1 MASTTNYKQQFP
13 DVHDERPQVIR
24 VRFDTH
30 PAGIDR
36 GVLATAPSLR
46 VGDRLYV
53 NVAGYGHDPEWVA
66 TEIVDNAEAMVVVK
80 KI

>member
-1 MASTTNYKQQFP
+1 MYREMFP

-24 VRFDTH
+24 VRFDNH
-30 PAGIDR
+30 PKAIDR
-36 GVLATAPSLR
+36 GVLATADSLR

-66 TEIVDNAEAMVVVK
+66 TEIVENTDDAVIVK
-80 KI
+80 RT